1 MTTTERDET
10 SVTVTSVAPA
20 LIGALHR
27 AAKRVTDRGDT
38 CIGTEDLLLAILE
51 AGPLSA
57 LEVWWP
63 REGTPP
69 IQRGM
74 INDFDPSAP
83 QRALTFDEL
92 KTLVAQIIP
101 TPNNDEHGPSR
112 PVTVNY
118 ELSGPKCRAIPD
130 GDRTAALTGQPRRAQ
145 P

>member
-20 LIGALHR
+20 LIGALRR
-27 AAKRVTDRGDT
+27 AAARAHEHGHT

-63 REGTPP
+63 RENTAP
-69 IQRGM
+69 IQRGI
-74 INDFDPSAP
+74 INDVDPTAP

-92 KTLVAQIIP
+92 KSLVAQIVP
-101 TPNNDEHGPSR
+101 TPSPSDESGPSR
-112 PVTVNY
+112 PVTVHY
-118 ELSGPKCRAIPD
+118 ELSGPNADRLRQAIE
-130 GDRTAALTGQPRRAQ
+130 QQ
-145 P
+145 S